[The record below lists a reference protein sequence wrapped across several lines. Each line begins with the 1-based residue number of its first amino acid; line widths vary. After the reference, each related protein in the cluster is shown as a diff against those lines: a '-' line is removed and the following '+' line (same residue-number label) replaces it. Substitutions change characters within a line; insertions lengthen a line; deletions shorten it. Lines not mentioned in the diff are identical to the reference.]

1 MAAKRGRSSP
11 SALDRE
17 IDRLTRRLNALVA
30 RRDSIVKAATPR
42 TSPATSRRTGSVER
56 RALRALH
63 EARRG
68 IPLFEAARNN
78 GTTIAAIRRRVPEIV
93 KEPGGGWAVPLTDSH
108 PRRAEVLIAGGRI
121 RSYYLPFPE
130 AQKYSAYL
138 RSLAELKEAD
148 EEGRHADGQLIMN
161 AYRRLYG
168 PYLRDVKGRR
178 IQLTLNADKLRANL
192 ARPGVAEILAE
203 GPLSGD

>member
-78 GTTIAAIRRRVPEIV
+78 GTTIAAIRRRVP
-93 KEPGGGWAVPLTDSH
+93 GGGVPL
-108 PRRAEVLIAGGRI
+108 E
-121 RSYYLPFPE
+121 
-130 AQKYSAYL
+130 
-138 RSLAELKEAD
+138 
-148 EEGRHADGQLIMN
+148 RHAADDN
-161 AYRRLYG
+161 EVRDEVVVPSRLPASRNPPG
-168 PYLRDVKGRR
+168 TGLSRDLVVVG
-178 IQLTLNADKLRANL
+178 
-192 ARPGVAEILAE
+192 GVTFQRDPTSRDLVAVTE
-203 GPLSGD
+203 